1 MVVLPF
7 MHFTRSETVLGSMA
21 TILLID
27 DELQE
32 TGIVRRRLLE
42 GEGYHVVEATTGKEA
57 LRQFRSHKVD
67 LVLLDYWMAGM
78 NGIAVAR
85 EIKSISPTVPMVM
98 LSGFAE
104 LPGEG
109 DGIVDKWILKGRST
123 EVLLTAIREL
133 LQKAPRP
140 TV

>member
-1 MVVLPF
+1 
-7 MHFTRSETVLGSMA
+7 MHFTRSEIVLGSMA

-42 GEGYHVVEATTGKEA
+42 GEGYDVVEATTGKEA

-85 EIKSISPTVPMVM
+85 EIKNISPTVPVVM

-109 DGIVDKWILKGRST
+109 DGIVEKWILKGRST

>member
-1 MVVLPF
+1 

-85 EIKSISPTVPMVM
+85 EIKNISPTVPVVM

>member
-1 MVVLPF
+1 
-7 MHFTRSETVLGSMA
+7 MHFTRSEIVLGSMA

-85 EIKSISPTVPMVM
+85 EIKNISPTVPVVM

-109 DGIVDKWILKGRST
+109 DGIVEKWILKGRST

>member
-1 MVVLPF
+1 

-32 TGIVRRRLLE
+32 TGIVRSRLLE
-42 GEGYHVVEATTGKEA
+42 GEGYDVVEATTGKEA

-85 EIKSISPTVPMVM
+85 EIKSISPTVPVVM